1 MFLRKTPRKKD
12 GKTHD
17 YWSVV
22 ENKRVAC
29 GRVVQRHVLYLGEIN
44 STQAAVWRKAIEVLD
59 DDVGHPR
66 TMALFPEDRC
76 AGIAPDASIVQ
87 LRLSDMRLCRPRQWG
102 ACWLAGQLWQALQLD
117 RFWADHLPPSRK
129 GTRWDQVLQVLVS
142 YRLIAPGS
150 EWKLHR
156 DWFGRSAMADLLG
169 ADFGLAESHKLYAC
183 HDFLLQHK
191 DALFSHLTARWRDLF
206 NANFDVLLYDLTST
220 YFEIN
225 ASDVAGG
232 DKRRHGYSRDKR
244 PDCPQVVIAL
254 VVTPD
259 GLPLAYEVLPG
270 NTADCTT
277 LRMFLARIEQQYGRA
292 RRIWVMD
299 RGIPTE
305 AVLAEMRAS
314 DPPVQYLVGTP
325 KGRLSRVEKQLLAK
339 PWQEARPGVSVKL
352 LDEDG
357 ELYVF
362 AESAARVSKERAMRR
377 RQLKWLWKRL
387 RELAAMEVPREEM
400 LMKLG
405 AARARAPTAWRLV
418 DIEMDKES
426 AMFIY
431 ALNRLKLRRIR
442 QREGRYLLRT
452 NLTENDPALL
462 WQYLHAA
469 RCCRTGVQGPEG
481 RPGDTASLPS
491 GSTQGRSSYLHC
503 VFGLLPADHVA
514 ASPACPGT
522 WADRAE
528 CSREVRSRSDDRRSS
543 ADHRRTRAA
552 AHSLHP
558 AGAGTQAP
566 DPAAQAQFA
575 AAATTAD
582 HLPHGFQTPRVVQTF
597 PTNPLI
603 GNGRETENTPIR
615 EDGLTVLPLT
625 GLAATAPSIA
635 AASEHRSSA
644 VVHAFQREHPCPSTG
659 ACPGYVKDHIH
670 PLARL
675 RGFASLMHRF
685 QPRSL

>member
-22 ENKRVAC
+22 ENKRVAG

-44 STQAAVWRKAIEVLD
+44 SSQAAVWRKAIEVLD
-59 DDVGHPR
+59 DDAGLPR

-76 AGIAPDASIVQ
+76 TAVASDASIVR

-117 RFWADHLPPSRK
+117 RFWGDRLAPSRK

-169 ADFGLAESHKLYAC
+169 ADFGLADPHKLYTC
-183 HDFLLQHK
+183 HDLLLPHK
-191 DALFSHLTARWRDLF
+191 EALFSHLMARWHDLF

-225 ASDVAGG
+225 ASDVPEG

-254 VVTPD
+254 VVTPE

-270 NTADCTT
+270 NTADCKT
-277 LRMFLARIEQQYGRA
+277 LRMFLAKIEQQYGRA
-292 RRIWVMD
+292 RRVWVMD

-305 AVLAEMRAS
+305 AVLAEMRGS

-325 KGRLSRVEKQLLAK
+325 KGRLSRLEKRLLAK
-339 PWQEARPGVSVKL
+339 PWQEARAGVAVKL
-352 LDEDG
+352 LAEDG
-357 ELYVF
+357 ELYVY
-362 AESAARVSKERAMRR
+362 AESVDRVSKERAMRK

-418 DIEMDKES
+418 DIAMDKES
-426 AMFIY
+426 SMFIY
-431 ALNRLKLRRIR
+431 ALNRQKLRRIR
-442 QREGRYLLRT
+442 RREGRYLLRT

-462 WQYLHAA
+462 WQYYTQLVAVEEAFKNLKGDLAIRPIFHQEERRVEAHIFIAFLAYCLQITLQRRLHALAPGLTA
-469 RCCRTGVQGPEG
+469 R
-481 RPGDTASLPS
+481 
-491 GSTQGRSSYLHC
+491 
-503 VFGLLPADHVA
+503 
-514 ASPACPGT
+514 
-522 WADRAE
+522 
-528 CSREVRSRSDDRRSS
+528 S
-543 ADHRRTRAA
+543 A
-552 AHSLHP
+552 LEK
-558 AGAGTQAP
+558 
-566 DPAAQAQFA
+566 FA
-575 AAATTAD
+575 AVQMIDVHLPTAD
-582 HLPHGFQTPRVVQTF
+582 
-597 PTNPLI
+597 
-603 GNGRETENTPIR
+603 GRELL
-615 EDGLTVLPLT
+615 LTRYTQPEPELRLLIQQLKLQLPPQPPPRI
-625 GLAATAPSIA
+625 ATANVPS
-635 AASEHRSSA
+635 
-644 VVHAFQREHPCPSTG
+644 HP
-659 ACPGYVKDHIH
+659 
-670 PLARL
+670 
-675 RGFASLMHRF
+675 M
-685 QPRSL
+685 